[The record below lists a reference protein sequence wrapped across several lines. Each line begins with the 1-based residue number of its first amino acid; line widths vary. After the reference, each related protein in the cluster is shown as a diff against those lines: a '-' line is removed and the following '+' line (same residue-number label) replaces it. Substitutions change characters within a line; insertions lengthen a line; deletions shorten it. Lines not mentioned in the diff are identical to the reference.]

1 MLRER
6 EYARGGRWPDLF
18 GEMRRAQSEMNRLF
32 GGLRYSPQEE
42 YPPMTVWVGTEGAI
56 VTAAIPGVKS
66 DGIEIT
72 VHQNTVSL
80 SGQREPAVAEDDEAI
95 VRRQEINYG
104 PFSRTIMLPFR
115 VNADQVSARFNRGI
129 LMLELPR
136 PEDEKPRQIKVAA
149 G

>member
-18 GEMRRAQSEMNRLF
+18 GEMRRAQAEMNRLF
-32 GGLRYSPQEE
+32 GGLRYTPQEE
-42 YPPMTVWVGTEGAI
+42 YPPMNVWVGTQGAI
-56 VTAAIPGVKS
+56 VTAAIPGVKP
-66 DGIEIT
+66 DGIDIT
-72 VHQNTVSL
+72 VHQNTVTL
-80 SGQREPAVAEDDEAI
+80 SGQREPLVGGDDAM
-95 VRRQEINYG
+95 VRRQEIVHG

-136 PEDEKPRQIKVAA
+136 PEDEKPRQIKVVA

>member
-1 MLRER
+1 
-6 EYARGGRWPDLF
+6 
-18 GEMRRAQSEMNRLF
+18 
-32 GGLRYSPQEE
+32 
-42 YPPMTVWVGTEGAI
+42 
-56 VTAAIPGVKS
+56 VKP

-80 SGQREPAVAEDDEAI
+80 SGQREPQVAEDDAI

-115 VNADQVSARFNRGI
+115 VNADQVSARFNRGV

-136 PEDEKPRQIKVAA
+136 PEDEKPRQIKVASA
-149 G
+149 

>member
-56 VTAAIPGVKS
+56 VTAAIFVMKTTAY
-66 DGIEIT
+66 EIT

-80 SGQREPAVAEDDEAI
+80 SGHREPQVAEDDAI

-115 VNADQVSARFNRGI
+115 V
-129 LMLELPR
+129 
-136 PEDEKPRQIKVAA
+136 
-149 G
+149 